1 MALNLVMFG
10 PPGAGKGTQ
19 ASQLSL
25 ARGIPQVSTGDILR
39 EAWQARTELGCRA
52 KAVMDEGELVSD
64 EVMVGIV
71 RERLT
76 QDDVVDGFILDGFP
90 RTVAQAS
97 ALDEILVGRAAL
109 VVVELAVPDEKLVGR
124 LSKRKICA
132 GCGAIVGSRPD
143 DSAIEPTKSSLT
155 CSACGGELVQRNDDR
170 EEVVRERLRVYQQQT
185 APLVEFYKCRPS
197 FHSVNG
203 NQSPEF
209 VARDVDAAIDAMI
222 GTTA

>member
-25 ARGIPQVSTGDILR
+25 TRGIPQVSTGDILR
-39 EAWQARTELGCRA
+39 EAWQAGTKLGRRA
-52 KAVMDEGELVSD
+52 KAIMDEGELVSD

-76 QDDVVDGFILDGFP
+76 QDDVADGFILDGFP
-90 RTVAQAS
+90 RTLTQAS
-97 ALDEILVGRAAL
+97 ALDDILVGRAPL
-109 VVVELAVPDEKLVGR
+109 LVVELAVPDEKLVGR

-132 GCGAIVGSRPD
+132 GCGAIVGSRSN
-143 DSAIEPTKSSLT
+143 DSAIGPTESSLT
-155 CSACGGELVQRNDDR
+155 CSACGGRLVQRNDDR
-170 EEVVRERLRVYQQQT
+170 EDVVRERLRVYHQQT

-203 NQSPEF
+203 NQPPEF
-209 VARDVDAAIDAMI
+209 VARDLDAAVDAVI
-222 GTTA
+222 GTTP